1 MKKHLPRK
9 TADFSCRKEEKKMR
23 RVFALLLAVMLLTG
37 CAGQGAEE
45 TTVATTE
52 ATEATTEPTTIPTE
66 PPVYRNPLNGEILDE
81 PYTGRIFAH
90 TITNTQDALPH
101 VNAVKAD
108 ILIEAYVSRGVVR
121 CLGLYTNIGEVEA
134 IGGTRSTR
142 LLFNQIAKIYDAV
155 LIHGGGFDMVLEDAE
170 DKGLDHFNVDSLY
183 RQADP
188 LAQKVAYRDKQYRRY
203 APNDLFGYGPG
214 IVEYVEAQGV
224 RTTQPADKQY
234 YLNFAEDA
242 TPVDGEAADEIAIYY
257 GFNTKNTVMKYN
269 PSTRKYEYNQY
280 MKLMHDQITGEVEAF
295 NNVLI
300 LEAGIYEN
308 YIYSEATFHTGGT
321 GYFACG
327 GKIIPIVWESD
338 RAMDP
343 FRIMTL
349 DGEPLTINVGNT
361 YMGIIGQEKER
372 VEWKEVI
379 PPPTEPPVTEPVETT
394 VPETTTETI
403 QETTAAEII
412 QETAAETTQETAV
425 PTTPQTVSKT
435 TSATAAQ

>member
-1 MKKHLPRK
+1 
-9 TADFSCRKEEKKMR
+9 MR
-23 RVFALLLAVMLLTG
+23 RVFAWLLALTMLLSG
-37 CAGQGAEE
+37 CGSQTPKE
-45 TTVATTE
+45 TTVATTA
-52 ATEATTEPTTIPTE
+52 ATEATTEPTTVPTE

-81 PYTGRIFAH
+81 PYTGRVFAH

-108 ILIEAYVSRGVVR
+108 ILVEAYVSRGVVR

-142 LLFNQIAKIYDAV
+142 LLFNQIAQIYDAV
-155 LIHGGGFDMVLEDAE
+155 LIHGGGFGMVIEDA
-170 DKGLDHFNVDSLY
+170 DNKGLDHFNVDSLY
-183 RQADP
+183 RQRDP

-234 YLNFAEDA
+234 YLNFSEDA
-242 TPVDGEAADEIAIYY
+242 TPVNGEPADEIAIYY

-269 PSTRKYEYNQY
+269 PTTKKYEYNQY
-280 MKLMHDQITGEVEAF
+280 MKLMKDQITGEVEAF

-308 YIYSEATFHTGGT
+308 YIYSEAVFQCGGT
-321 GYFACG
+321 GYYACG
-327 GKIIPIVWESD
+327 GKIIPILWESE
-338 RAMDP
+338 RAREP
-343 FRIMTL
+343 FRCTTL

-379 PPPTEPPVTEPVETT
+379 PPPTEPPVTEPLET
-394 VPETTTETI
+394 VPETTEATVPATTEAAVPETTVADVSETSP
-403 QETTAAEII
+403 ETTA
-412 QETAAETTQETAV
+412 ETT
-425 PTTPQTVSKT
+425 
-435 TSATAAQ
+435 AQ

>member
-1 MKKHLPRK
+1 
-9 TADFSCRKEEKKMR
+9 MR
-23 RVFALLLAVMLLTG
+23 RAIVWMLILALLLTG
-37 CAGQGAEE
+37 CASQPAEE
-45 TTVATTE
+45 TTVATT
-52 ATEATTEPTTIPTE
+52 APTEATTEPTTVPTE

-142 LLFNQIAKIYDAV
+142 LLFNQLARIYDVV
-155 LIHGGGFDMVLEDAE
+155 LIHGGGSGMVLEYAE
-170 DKGLDHFNVDSLY
+170 EMGLDHFNVDSLY
-183 RQADP
+183 RQSDP

-234 YLNFAEDA
+234 YLNFSEDA
-242 TPVDGEAADEIAIYY
+242 TPVNGEAADEIAIYY

-269 PSTRKYEYNQY
+269 PTTRKYEYNQY
-280 MKLMHDQITGEVEAF
+280 LKLMHDQITGEVEAF

-300 LEAGIYEN
+300 LEADIFEN
-308 YIYSEATFHTGGT
+308 YIYSEANFHSGGT

-327 GKIIPIVWESD
+327 GKIIPIVWECD
-338 RAMDP
+338 RGMNP
-343 FRIMTL
+343 FRFTTL
-349 DGEPLTINVGNT
+349 EGEPLTINVGNT

-394 VPETTTETI
+394 APETVPETTVE
-403 QETTAAEII
+403 
-412 QETAAETTQETAV
+412 ETTQETGIQATEETV
-425 PTTPQTVSKT
+425 AEAALQSSPETTT
-435 TSATAAQ
+435 ATAAQ